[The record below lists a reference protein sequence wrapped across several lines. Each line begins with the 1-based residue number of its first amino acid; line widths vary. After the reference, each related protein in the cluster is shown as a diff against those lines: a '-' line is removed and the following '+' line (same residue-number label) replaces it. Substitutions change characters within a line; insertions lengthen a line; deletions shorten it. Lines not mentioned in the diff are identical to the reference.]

1 ISAKNREG
9 FDSLL
14 SCIAKNLP
22 ETARRVKLLIPYD
35 KSSLLN
41 LIREDGKIFS
51 EEYIENGTLIDAL
64 VDIKIFYKVEDYISE

>member
-1 ISAKNREG
+1 
-9 FDSLL
+9 
-14 SCIAKNLP
+14 NLP

-64 VDIKIFYKVEDYISE
+64 VDIKIFHKVEDYISE